1 MMIRRVFSGMY
12 MLLLLAT
19 GALAQDAPATEATG
33 VLQFNPLGL
42 LQVGPNVEVQRQ
54 LSPGFAMGVGVRVI
68 SFGLLTHVMIDDM
81 RFAWTGTVNA
91 VLYPRKNLTGWFYGP
106 RLEIG
111 KSDREHYTS
120 DLLGGALEFGY
131 RRVRPNG
138 FTFSL
143 GAQAGALRANYTH
156 KTDPSDTGRELYMFA
171 MGVIYVGRAF

>member
-1 MMIRRVFSGMY
+1 MIARR
-12 MLLLLAT
+12 LLA
-19 GALAQDAPATEATG
+19 GLCASLGLATTTAAQEAAAGATG
-33 VLQFNPLGL
+33 VFQVNPLGL

-54 LSPGFAMGVGVRVI
+54 LSPGFAMGVGARLI
-68 SFGLLTHVMIDDM
+68 SLGLLTHVMIDDL
-81 RFAWTGTVNA
+81 RSAWTGTVNA

-106 RLEIG
+106 RVEIG

-131 RRVRPNG
+131 RRVRPSG

-156 KTDPSDTGRELYMFA
+156 KTDPSDTGRELYIFA
-171 MGVIYVGRAF
+171 MGVVYVGRAF